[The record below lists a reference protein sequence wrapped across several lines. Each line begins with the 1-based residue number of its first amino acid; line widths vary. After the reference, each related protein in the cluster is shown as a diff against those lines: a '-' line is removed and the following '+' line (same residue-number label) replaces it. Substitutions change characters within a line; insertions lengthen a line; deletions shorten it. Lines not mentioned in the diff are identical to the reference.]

1 MYPTELNFLTL
12 NNTVFVSE
20 TKDAVTGMF
29 RHLKLELE
37 ICTMLNE
44 IKH

>member
-1 MYPTELNFLTL
+1 MYPTKLNFLTL

-20 TKDAVTGMF
+20 TKDTVIGMF
-29 RHLKLELE
+29 PHLKLELE
-37 ICTMLNE
+37 ICTTLNE